1 MIKIKHCIFL
11 LLLMII
17 PVNIY
22 AYELTCDRT
31 NVNYDENFFCY
42 LIGEPNQIYN
52 ELSGNIHSSNDI
64 IECNPTSFS
73 NGLSIIESSK
83 DFAYIGNPTD
93 EKLVTFSCKLTEQLS
108 KVEKTQIR
116 IESFKY
122 DIGGNGL
129 SSENEILSTDFINA
143 NIYDSKTEID
153 NLPRNTSNPDS
164 LLKELSEENL
174 NIVFSRFVTIYN
186 QEVLYEV
193 ENLNLNVVANNPQ
206 ATIRIEVNGVDNNT
220 SLNIGKNVVNI
231 FVTSPDG
238 ASTTCYTLNVTR
250 LARGESIYYPEKDA
264 TLYSLIIPGY
274 AISFDKDTYEYRVHL
289 TSDVSQL
296 TVNTVPTYDEATVDI
311 SSTTNLRNNSIIKV
325 TVTSKDKSNTLVY
338 SIKITKD
345 APKVNYIPYIIMGV
359 VGILLIVMIVLFIK
373 TSKTKKS
380 GGPTVIPDV
389 DLNSNINQMNNN
401 VPNNDNTVENSQVD
415 SNPQVINNNNI
426 VSNNLPEQNN
436 VQAVNTQSNTETP
449 ISNQLNQIKPENQMN
464 YTNNMVNP
472 TIVQESNINQNNI
485 TNENNQ

>member
-1 MIKIKHCIFL
+1 MIKVKYCIFL
-11 LLLMII
+11 LLLII
-17 PVNIY
+17 VPVNIY
-22 AYELTCDRT
+22 AYELTCDRS

-42 LIGEPNQIYN
+42 LTGESNQVYN
-52 ELSGNIHSSNDI
+52 ELSGNILSNNNI
-64 IECNPTSFS
+64 IKCTPTSFS

-83 DFAYIGNPTD
+83 SFAYMGKPTD

-108 KVEKTQIR
+108 NVEKTQIK
-116 IESFKY
+116 IDSFKY
-122 DIGGNGL
+122 DVGGNGL

-143 NIYDSKTEID
+143 NIYDNETEID
-153 NLPRNTSNPDS
+153 DLPRNTSNPDS

-193 ENLNLNVVANNPQ
+193 EKLNLNVVANNPQ
-206 ATIRIEVNGVDNNT
+206 ATIRIEVNGIDNNT
-220 SLNIGKNVVNI
+220 NLNIGKNVINI

-238 ASTTCYTLNVTR
+238 VSTTCYTLNVTR

-264 TLYSLIIPGY
+264 TLYSLILPGY

-289 TSDVSQL
+289 TSDVSKL
-296 TVNTVPTYDEATVDI
+296 TVNAVPTYDEATVDI

-338 SIKITKD
+338 SIKVTKD
-345 APKVNYIPYIIMGV
+345 APKVNYIPYIVAGII
-359 VGILLIVMIVLFIK
+359 GILLIVMIVLFIK

-380 GGPTVIPDV
+380 GGPIVIPDV
-389 DLNSNINQMNNN
+389 DLNSNINQTNAN
-401 VPNNDNTVENSQVD
+401 VPNSQAPSNTQEINS
-415 SNPQVINNNNI
+415 NVISNNI
-426 VSNNLPEQNN
+426 PEQNI
-436 VQAVNTQSNTETP
+436 VQPVSVQTNNETP
-449 ISNQLNQIKPENQMN
+449 IGNQLNQIQTENNIN
-464 YTNNMVNP
+464 YT
-472 TIVQESNINQNNI
+472 SNAVSQITTEENTINQSNI